1 MSDANGLTG
10 MPPEV
15 KKAVDATFET
25 MNKWRDEISSSTDRY
40 SDQLFDRMSAAA
52 KAAGWPDT
60 MIEASRSQIQ
70 SISKMQTQ
78 MIDQFMDVWQQ
89 QIKSPGSM
97 PNMPQFSQTN
107 PFGIPGVPGM
117 PGMPGMPGNMP
128 MNPMQF
134 WMQAAESWQKMM
146 TGGR

>member
-1 MSDANGLTG
+1 MANANGLNG
-10 MPPEV
+10 MPPEA
-15 KKAVDATFET
+15 KQAVDAAFET
-25 MNKWRDEISSSTDRY
+25 MNKWRDEIASATDRY

-60 MIEASRSQIQ
+60 MVEASRSQIQ

-78 MIDQFMDVWQQ
+78 MIDQFMEVWQQ
-89 QIKSPGSM
+89 QIKSPGSV
-97 PNMPQFSQTN
+97 PNLPQFTQQSN
-107 PFGIPGVPGM
+107 PFGMPGIPGLPAGA
-117 PGMPGMPGNMP
+117 P

-134 WMQAAESWQKMM
+134 WMQAAEAWQKMM